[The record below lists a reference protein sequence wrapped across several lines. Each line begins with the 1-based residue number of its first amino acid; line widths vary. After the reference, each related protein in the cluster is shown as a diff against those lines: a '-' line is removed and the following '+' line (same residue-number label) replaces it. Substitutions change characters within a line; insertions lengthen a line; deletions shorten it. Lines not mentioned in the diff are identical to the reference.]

1 MFRLGLPVPH
11 GFVISTET
19 CVDFFKQ
26 KNLDLDEHVKYE
38 IERAVHEL
46 EKQTGKKFSPPTDL
60 SPRAKATQIKT
71 LPLLLSVRSGAAVSM
86 PGMMDTILNLG
97 MNEDIVHIM
106 ARVSNNLRWAYDTYR
121 RFLQMYGTVV
131 LHIDKDRYEDV
142 LADARKR
149 RGVSHDSLLTDSD
162 LIQVANDFRA
172 FTDVPDDP
180 WEQLRCAVTA
190 VFMSWNSPRAIK
202 YRDIHN
208 ISPDLGTGVII
219 QTMVYG
225 NLNNRSGS
233 GVCFTRNPGT
243 GEKRLY
249 GEYLVNAEGEDVV
262 AGIRTPMQIT
272 DLANEQPSVYETL
285 VHIEKLLENHYRNMQ
300 DIEFT
305 IENGVLYILQTRN
318 GKRTAQAAVR
328 IAIDMVH
335 EKLIS
340 EREALMRID
349 AKQMDYFLHPMID
362 QSYGKLKYFFN
373 RYY

>member
-19 CVDFFKQ
+19 CVDFFKHS
-26 KNLDLDEHVKYE
+26 NLDLDQHLMYE

-46 EKQTGKKFSPPTDL
+46 EKQTGKKFAPQADL
-60 SPRAKATQIKT
+60 SPRSKATKINT

-97 MNEDIVHIM
+97 INEDIVHIM

-131 LHIDKDRYEDV
+131 LHIDKDRYERILDET
-142 LADARKR
+142 RNR

-162 LIQVANDFRA
+162 LIQVANEFKS
-172 FTDVPDDP
+172 FTDVPEDP
-180 WEQLRCAVTA
+180 WEQLKCAIKA
-190 VFMSWNSPRAIK
+190 VFLSWNSPRAIK

-208 ISPDLGTGVII
+208 ISQDLGTGVIV

-225 NLNNRSGS
+225 NLNVKSGS
-233 GVCFTRNPGT
+233 GVCFTRNPAT
-243 GEKRLY
+243 GEKRLF
-249 GEYLVNAEGEDVV
+249 GEFLVNAEGEDVV

-285 VHIEKLLENHYRNMQ
+285 VHIEKLLEKHYRNMQ

-362 QSYGKLKYFFN
+362 SSYGKLEPITF
-373 RYY
+373 